1 MAPVPA
7 DWSAVPL
14 NCVLMSGAA
23 VFAMFQIRDLVEIAP
38 YLFRGL
44 TRDKTLIETEDN
56 LHLRQERNMVALAA
70 KFFFCLMAA
79 RLGFL
84 SFGLKGAAAT
94 LATLGSLAVYSVLR
108 RAASA
113 ALERKAGNREA
124 YRASFGLFDNF
135 ITVLAIVAG
144 ATLWAGSLPGSD
156 PESIRMTFLNET
168 VVAAAIFVLRK
179 SEILFSFCNPLKAF
193 LYLCTLELIPA
204 GILVAAAV
212 LF

>member
-1 MAPVPA
+1 MGPVPS
-7 DWSAVPL
+7 DWSAVPF
-14 NCVLMSGAA
+14 NCILMSGAA

-38 YLFRGL
+38 YLLRGL

-56 LHLRQERNMVALAA
+56 LHLRQERNMAALAA

-84 SFGLKGAAAT
+84 SFGLDGAAAT
-94 LATLGSLAVYSVLR
+94 LATLGCLTLYSLAR

-113 ALERKAGNREA
+113 ALERRSGNREA
-124 YRASFGLFDNF
+124 HRASFGLFDNF
-135 ITVLAIVAG
+135 ITILSVVTG
-144 ATLWAGSLPGSD
+144 MTLWIGDMIGSD
-156 PESIRMTFLNET
+156 PESLRMTFLNET
-168 VVAAAIFVLRK
+168 VVTAVVFILRK